1 MLVLVLVQ
9 AVALHSPMA
18 STTPIVHPLGMNA
31 APDQPCLTAG
41 WKSRNMLDS
50 NPKDLISWPEGH
62 RSMVSG
68 LYHDGLLNNGKI
80 GNKAES
86 FEKSS
91 GRISHEFCPY
101 LAEVS

>member
-1 MLVLVLVQ
+1 
-9 AVALHSPMA
+9 
-18 STTPIVHPLGMNA
+18 
-31 APDQPCLTAG
+31 
-41 WKSRNMLDS
+41 
-50 NPKDLISWPEGH
+50 
-62 RSMVSG
+62 MVSG